1 MQQQVRILAHAF
13 TPRQLRFTLAA
24 LVAAVAFALAA
35 PAHANAAK
43 AAEREF
49 ADAVQQFK
57 EGRRAHAFGMF
68 IALANRGDVDAARIA
83 LFMHQFGPTLYGT
96 HWEASRDDIEYWNTL
111 LRNSSTAGRA
121 QPDFV
126 PLAAVPKTKVKQV
139 RTTRVAAAANSG
151 AE

>member
-1 MQQQVRILAHAF
+1 MQEQIRILAHL
-13 TPRQLRFTLAA
+13 PSGRQLRFALAA
-24 LVAAVAFALAA
+24 LAAAVAFAIAA
-35 PAHANAAK
+35 PAHANGAK

-83 LFMHQFGPTLYGT
+83 LFMHQFGPTLYGS
-96 HWEASRDDIEYWNTL
+96 HWEASRDDIDYWNTL

-121 QPDFV
+121 QPAFV
-126 PLAAVPKTKVKQV
+126 PLAVAPKAKVKQV
-139 RTTRVAAAANSG
+139 RTTRVAAASTGG